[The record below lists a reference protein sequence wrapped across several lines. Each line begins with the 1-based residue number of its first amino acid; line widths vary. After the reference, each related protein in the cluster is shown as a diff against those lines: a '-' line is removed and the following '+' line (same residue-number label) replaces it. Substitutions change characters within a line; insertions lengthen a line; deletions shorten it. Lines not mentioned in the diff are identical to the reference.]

1 MHLKNLFKI
10 ILALLI
16 LNSCKPSGNEYYTF
30 DPRALKENEITLSD
44 IADNVTYLPLPNN
57 FPISKA
63 NKFTFTDQLIYLW
76 SDQGILVFNREE
88 NQLRNIGSKG
98 RGPGE
103 YLLSSFFS
111 VDEETGKVYVLDQGD
126 IVKIYSKEG
135 EFLKSIPLQN
145 FGSFASINFFESTL
159 LVTYAFQFGGSLYSC
174 VIFDTSGNVIKKREI
189 GIPAFSSIFNAS
201 RHTYKYG
208 NNVYYWNN
216 YIDTVF
222 SVLPD
227 LSIEPSFFISPGEHR
242 IPKTRNIPLNPY
254 EKYLILE
261 NIFETGR
268 YLIIQYYFRK
278 PILLLY
284 DKYDK
289 ESFLINLEY
298 EQNTNA
304 RGIENDLDA
313 GPKFLPD
320 QYISENGREYLVR
333 VIDPLNIKTIVSS
346 DEFKLSEPK
355 YQDKKRVLEKLA
367 NNLKEDDN
375 PVLMMVRLK
384 KCF

>member
-1 MHLKNLFKI
+1 M
-10 ILALLI
+10 
-16 LNSCKPSGNEYYTF
+16 
-30 DPRALKENEITLSD
+30 
-44 IADNVTYLPLPNN
+44 
-57 FPISKA
+57 
-63 NKFTFTDQLIYLW
+63 
-76 SDQGILVFNREE
+76 
-88 NQLRNIGSKG
+88 
-98 RGPGE
+98 
-103 YLLSSFFS
+103 
-111 VDEETGKVYVLDQGD
+111 
-126 IVKIYSKEG
+126 
-135 EFLKSIPLQN
+135 
-145 FGSFASINFFESTL
+145 
-159 LVTYAFQFGGSLYSC
+159 TYAFQFGGSLYSC

-189 GIPAFSSIFNAS
+189 GIPAFSSIFNTS
-201 RHTYKYG
+201 RDTYKYG
-208 NNVYYWNN
+208 NNLYYWNN

-222 SVLPD
+222 SVLPN
-227 LSIEPSFFISPGEHR
+227 LSIEPSFFIRPGEHR
-242 IPKTRNIPLNPY
+242 IPKTRDIPLNPY

-298 EQNTNA
+298 EQNTID

-313 GPKFLPD
+313 GPKFLPG

-355 YQDKKRVLEKLA
+355 YQDKKRALEKLA

-384 KCF
+384 